1 MGLLTVGTWDPL
13 RPGEAVARDRSHV
26 GAEDLKPVGPI
37 HRFEPTSLLLPFC
50 YHYGM
55 SKQIAVRLPE
65 ELVDF
70 VDEIVDSGTER
81 SRAAVVTRA
90 LERERRRG
98 LAERDARILARTGP
112 DPELAGLAEYAA
124 GLPRDLA

>member
-1 MGLLTVGTWDPL
+1 MV
-13 RPGEAVARDRSHV
+13 
-26 GAEDLKPVGPI
+26 
-37 HRFEPTSLLLPFC
+37 LPPW
-50 YHYGM
+50 YHFGM

-70 VDEIVDSGTER
+70 VDEIVDAGIER

-90 LERERRRG
+90 LERERRRD
-98 LAERDARILARTGP
+98 LAERDARILARTGA

-124 GLPRDLA
+124 GLPRDSA